1 MTTASGNYQRTPEVV
16 LRDRCAAAGYLVWAT
31 DSSGRISTEPQVTE
45 PGSLLLRSHTFNNLL
60 EEHIQGWNG
69 RVPPD
74 TDQLWPGCQLVPLA
88 TKSRGKVQGYTI
100 VMCMQP
106 SCLHHAEFDV
116 LCARAMIDA
125 QSARE
130 SLHEYA
136 QCSPREAERLSM
148 LTGRMQEDL
157 SRAVLD
163 ERTIDGFTNHLGDAY
178 EQMALLH
185 ELGRSMTRFTR
196 PGEFFS
202 TVLERLADTL
212 HFRWFSVLL
221 SDNADLPAEI
231 AGGIYCYGMGQL
243 VKSDLANA
251 LWARTKQ
258 LSVDEASQVLS
269 VSSLGL
275 PGGGQLAVQHIMRD
289 DRVVAILVA
298 GGKRGDDPQV
308 SSYDTKLIASVAGY
322 VGTFLDN
329 SRLEARRNA
338 MLVGSIQ
345 ALTAIVDAKD
355 HYTLGHSERVA
366 LLGAQLAEEAGFAPE
381 IAERVHLAGLLH
393 DVGKVGVP
401 EAVLC
406 KTSRLTDDE
415 FDIIKK
421 HPRIGFDILKGIPDF
436 DDILGGVLTHHERW
450 DGRGYP
456 DRIAGEA
463 VPLFGRIL
471 CLADSFD
478 AMSSNR
484 AYRPALPRDKVLAE
498 IRSCAGG
505 QFDPELAPV
514 FARMDFTAFDEM
526 LAVNAKRSAQFL
538 AA

>member
-1 MTTASGNYQRTPEVV
+1 MTSAQGQNQRTPEVV
-16 LRDRCAAAGYLVWAT
+16 LRDRCAAAGYLVWST
-31 DSSGRISTEPQVTE
+31 DAQGRITNEPQVAE
-45 PGSLLLRSHTFNNLL
+45 PGTLLLRSNTFNSLL

-74 TDQLWPGCQLVPLA
+74 TDDLWPGCRLVPMA
-88 TKSRGKVQGYTI
+88 SKCRGKVQGYTI
-100 VMCMQP
+100 VMCMEP
-106 SCLHHAEFDV
+106 SSLDHAEFEI
-116 LCARAMIDA
+116 LCARAMIDP

-130 SLHEYA
+130 SLQDYA

-221 SDNADLPAEI
+221 SESADLPAEI
-231 AGGIYCYGMGQL
+231 AGGIFCYGMGQ
-243 VKSDLANA
+243 VNKIELASS
-251 LWARTKQ
+251 LWARSKQ
-258 LSVDEASQVLS
+258 LTVDDSCQVLS

-275 PGGGQLAVQHIMRD
+275 LGGGQLAVQYIMRN

-298 GGKRGDDPQV
+298 GGKRGDDPQI

-366 LLGAQLAEEAGFAPE
+366 LLGAQLAQEAGFPPD

-401 EAVLC
+401 EVVLC

-421 HPRIGFDILKGIPDF
+421 HPKIGYDILKGIPDF

-456 DRIAGEA
+456 DRLAGESI
-463 VPLFGRIL
+463 PLFGRIL

-484 AYRPALPRDKVLAE
+484 AYRPALPREKVLAE

-505 QFDPELAPV
+505 QFDPELAPI
-514 FARMDFTAFDEM
+514 FAKMDFTAFDEM
-526 LAVNAKRSAQFL
+526 LAVNATRSAQFR